1 LGRVSYIHSPQ
12 EAFSR
17 SQDPVIQV
25 QPVVEQPEPI
35 HNVDDDND
43 YTLEVLPEDEEDD
56 GVSGGDPL
64 KCVEESGGGSEELTE
79 ETFPHEEEDVIIMDY
94 DLGNAET
101 ERMDLNILSVDGNN
115 VVLGGQQRD
124 GSNNVEQSARKVKE
138 ESHLVE
144 TTEEGNNSSTST
156 TTSSLVNHTDDEQ
169 LPLEAAI
176 KLTSKD
182 NNIAEQSTPL
192 LIENGLVAE
201 LGIEAAGR
209 NVRENEDGGEDRS
222 DGNPAVIHDVQKDLA
237 TTGNAAGQPGDD
249 EGPPHNA
256 EIPSLPCMGRKTSRK
271 AQLATEVRM
280 EGHNIEFEEY
290 VTVVPADSPLNNL
303 QVSGVRERKRKFDS
317 EFLSTEDHVKC
328 SSGSAAAQRLS
339 SVFRLEDDLAAE
351 SSSLEPLK
359 MKPRKKKSKKGT
371 FPRRNAPQRRN
382 SNKPDPPL
390 PAGGQMKVTTIDTCA
405 MCREGGEEV
414 LICCDRCPNVFHL
427 KCHAPSLE
435 HFPPDDWQC
444 TWCRSLDEIME
455 LQPKEGV
462 VKGKKGLMAEDP
474 GKFLLACK
482 FLSEVYKIEEGGMMV
497 RMKSVGQGKV
507 SGK

>member
-25 QPVVEQPEPI
+25 QPVVEQPDPI

-43 YTLEVLPEDEEDD
+43 YTLEVLPDDEEDD

-64 KCVEESGGGSEELTE
+64 KCVEESGGWEEELTE
-79 ETFPHEEEDVIIMDY
+79 ETFPHEEEDIIIMDY
-94 DLGNAET
+94 DLGNVET

-115 VVLGGQQRD
+115 VLGGGQGD
-124 GSNNVEQSARKVKE
+124 GSNNLEQSARKVKE

-144 TTEEGNNSSTST
+144 TTEEEN
-156 TTSSLVNHTDDEQ
+156 TSSLVNHTGDEQ

-209 NVRENEDGGEDRS
+209 NVRQNEDGGEDRS
-222 DGNPAVIHDVQKDLA
+222 DGNPAVINDVQKDLA
-237 TTGNAAGQPGDD
+237 TTGHAAGQPGDD

-290 VTVVPADSPLNNL
+290 GT
-303 QVSGVRERKRKFDS
+303 
-317 EFLSTEDHVKC
+317 
-328 SSGSAAAQRLS
+328 AAHY
-339 SVFRLEDDLAAE
+339 SV
-351 SSSLEPLK
+351 
-359 MKPRKKKSKKGT
+359 
-371 FPRRNAPQRRN
+371 
-382 SNKPDPPL
+382 
-390 PAGGQMKVTTIDTCA
+390 
-405 MCREGGEEV
+405 
-414 LICCDRCPNVFHL
+414 
-427 KCHAPSLE
+427 
-435 HFPPDDWQC
+435 
-444 TWCRSLDEIME
+444 
-455 LQPKEGV
+455 
-462 VKGKKGLMAEDP
+462 
-474 GKFLLACK
+474 LL
-482 FLSEVYKIEEGGMMV
+482 V
-497 RMKSVGQGKV
+497 
-507 SGK
+507 

>member
-12 EAFSR
+12 EATRGSAETPANPR
-17 SQDPVIQV
+17 IQV
-25 QPVVEQPEPI
+25 QPHEVEQPEPI

-56 GVSGGDPL
+56 GVSGGEPL
-64 KCVEESGGGSEELTE
+64 KCVEESGGWEEELTE
-79 ETFPHEEEDVIIMDY
+79 ETFPHEEEDIIIMDY
-94 DLGNAET
+94 DLGNGET

-115 VVLGGQQRD
+115 VLGGGGD
-124 GSNNVEQSARKVKE
+124 GSNNLEQSARKVKE

-156 TTSSLVNHTDDEQ
+156 TTSSLVNHTGDEQ

-176 KLTSKD
+176 KLTRKD

-192 LIENGLVAE
+192 LIENGVVE
-201 LGIEAAGR
+201 LGIEAGGR
-209 NVRENEDGGEDRS
+209 NVRENEDGEDRS
-222 DGNPAVIHDVQKDLA
+222 DGNPAVINDVQKDLA
-237 TTGNAAGQPGDD
+237 TTGHAAGQPGDD
-249 EGPPHNA
+249 EGPPH
-256 EIPSLPCMGRKTSRK
+256 L
-271 AQLATEVRM
+271 
-280 EGHNIEFEEY
+280 
-290 VTVVPADSPLNNL
+290 SPNNV
-303 QVSGVRERKRKFDS
+303 QVSGVRERKRKFHPA
-317 EFLSTEDHVKC
+317 FLSTEDQLKR
-328 SSGSAAAQRLS
+328 SSAPAQRLS

-382 SNKPDPPL
+382 SKQPDPLL
-390 PAGGQMKVTTIDTCA
+390 PADGQMKVTTIDTCA

-474 GKFLLACK
+474 GQFLLACK

>member
-25 QPVVEQPEPI
+25 QPEVEQPQPI

-43 YTLEVLPEDEEDD
+43 YTLEVVLEDD

-64 KCVEESGGGSEELTE
+64 KCVEESGGSEEELTE
-79 ETFPHEEEDVIIMDY
+79 ETFPHEEEDIIIMDY

-115 VVLGGQQRD
+115 VLDGQQRD

-156 TTSSLVNHTDDEQ
+156 TTSSLVNHTGDEQ

-182 NNIAEQSTPL
+182 NNIAAEQSTAL
-192 LIENGLVAE
+192 LIENGGVVE

-209 NVRENEDGGEDRS
+209 NVRENEDGEDRS
-222 DGNPAVIHDVQKDLA
+222 DGNPAVINDVQKDLA

-249 EGPPHNA
+249 EGPPHLTKSEDPLQNDGLGGHSNA
-256 EIPSLPCMGRKTSRK
+256 EIPPLQSPS
-271 AQLATEVRM
+271 
-280 EGHNIEFEEY
+280 FS
-290 VTVVPADSPLNNL
+290 DSPPNNL
-303 QVSGVRERKRKFDS
+303 QVSGKRERKRKFDS

-328 SSGSAAAQRLS
+328 SSGSAPAQRLS
-339 SVFRLEDDLAAE
+339 VVFRLEDDLAAE

-390 PAGGQMKVTTIDTCA
+390 PAGQMKVTTIDTCA

-455 LQPKEGV
+455 LQPKEGEESVEDTVKWV
-462 VKGKKGLMAEDP
+462 VNGKKGLMAEDP

-482 FLSEVYKIEEGGMMV
+482 FLSEVYKIEEGGMV